1 MRITQKMVF
10 DGFLKNIN
18 QNRLEMSRLQE
29 YIASG
34 KKITKTSDSPLS
46 FKQARLLEAK
56 IRDKEFFTSQINEAK
71 STAEV
76 AQQSLDEVADRLIEI
91 KSIVTRGANQVQ
103 GSGGYKTMALEVEHL
118 KAELIHSLNVT
129 SSTGYVFAGTDHEQ
143 IPFSISDTEAG
154 GVDYLGNSIQVS
166 VEVEKGNFI
175 QPSITGSALRDAQGI
190 DLFETI
196 DQTINALENE
206 EVANLSSQLEQYDTL
221 LAHVSDQAANV
232 GFEWNK
238 MEFLEERQE
247 MITNTFKGE
256 LSTIVDTD
264 FAETFSVLQRTEI
277 AFQSAMTVHAQM
289 MNQSLLEYL

>member
-1 MRITQKMVF
+1 M
-10 DGFLKNIN
+10 
-18 QNRLEMSRLQE
+18 
-29 YIASG
+29 
-34 KKITKTSDSPLS
+34 
-46 FKQARLLEAK
+46 
-56 IRDKEFFTSQINEAK
+56 
-71 STAEV
+71 
-76 AQQSLDEVADRLIEI
+76 
-91 KSIVTRGANQVQ
+91 
-103 GSGGYKTMALEVEHL
+103 
-118 KAELIHSLNVT
+118 
-129 SSTGYVFAGTDHEQ
+129 
-143 IPFSISDTEAG
+143 
-154 GVDYLGNSIQVS
+154 GNSIQVE